1 MFYTYILKSLKSGRY
16 YIGYTANL
24 NKRLNEHNSGRVMT
38 TKREYPWILFYYEKF
53 YTQKNAIKRER
64 QLKSWKSRRA
74 LERLKFCDK
83 IEDPRFV
90 NRAPRDESGHIGFF
104 VGNKKAIS
112 TSSKYRTPIIHDWQ
126 KEPSSGKP
134 RKVIEILWHKKLGP

>member
-53 YTQKNAIKRER
+53 
-64 QLKSWKSRRA
+64 S
-74 LERLKFCDK
+74 
-83 IEDPRFV
+83 FV
-90 NRAPRDESGHIGFF
+90 CRD
-104 VGNKKAIS
+104 
-112 TSSKYRTPIIHDWQ
+112 SKGGQ
-126 KEPSSGKP
+126 KEFWE
-134 RKVIEILWHKKLGP
+134 RI